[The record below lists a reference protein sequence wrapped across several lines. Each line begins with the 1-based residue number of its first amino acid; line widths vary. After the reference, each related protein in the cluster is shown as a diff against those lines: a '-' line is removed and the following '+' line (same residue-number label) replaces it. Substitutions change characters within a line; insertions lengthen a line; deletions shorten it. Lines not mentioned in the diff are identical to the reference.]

1 MYQAEYKGINAFLRE
16 TCRLILMEG
25 VCRETRGRI
34 CYELPQPMMIKI
46 THPTARLVTIPERN
60 WYAPLAY
67 GESLWLASGRNNMD
81 YINLYGSNMRNFSDN
96 GETMR
101 GGYGPRF
108 RHYNG
113 CETDYDIHN
122 MCKEMRTEVDQFRY
136 VVECFKKDINTR
148 QAIINIGDPVKDCFN
163 EGRHLKVTKDIP
175 CTRMLH
181 FIKDAK
187 ENKLNLI
194 VSMRSNDLIW
204 GASAV
209 NIFNFTFMQEYFAAI
224 LGLEVGSYY
233 HIADNLHY
241 YDNMKQMIESI
252 AFADKVE
259 DSDFEY
265 DKTFHSL
272 NEFDKFIQELT
283 NEENKMRV
291 EGNNYKYHQFSDP
304 FIQDWY
310 NVLYR
315 KITVH
320 QTNAVIFLS
329 CRAYSLSLSLLF

>member
-194 VSMRSNDLIW
+194 VSMRSN
-204 GASAV
+204 
-209 NIFNFTFMQEYFAAI
+209 EI
-224 LGLEVGSYY
+224 LDRTSF
-233 HIADNLHY
+233 
-241 YDNMKQMIESI
+241 K
-252 AFADKVE
+252 
-259 DSDFEY
+259 
-265 DKTFHSL
+265 
-272 NEFDKFIQELT
+272 KFISEVVDLT
-283 NEENKMRV
+283 KNPERLIQTLFGHSSKNLSSEQRANLADCLHNIVSEVAGSDEIHQIKILQKVANENSHTK
-291 EGNNYKYHQFSDP
+291 Q
-304 FIQDWY
+304 
-310 NVLYR
+310 
-315 KITVH
+315 
-320 QTNAVIFLS
+320 
-329 CRAYSLSLSLLF
+329 SLRDS